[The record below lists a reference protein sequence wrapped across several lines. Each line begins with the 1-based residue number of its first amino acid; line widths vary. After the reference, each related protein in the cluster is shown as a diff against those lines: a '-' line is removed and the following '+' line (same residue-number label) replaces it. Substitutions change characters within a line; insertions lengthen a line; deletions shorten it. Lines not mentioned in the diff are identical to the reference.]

1 MPRGRKR
8 KIGNFIPRP
17 WIPNSSSEDE
27 HNGQLLNH
35 LPGMK
40 SNIIPISLL
49 TDKKYI
55 KIFYFIKCSFI
66 CYFLEYDQILDH
78 DNLLGDRGDR
88 GDHGDRGPDLQEDAQ
103 QFVGGEHIAELEED
117 VDLRGQVREED
128 VDLRG
133 QVLEEDDDLRGQ
145 VLEED
150 DQLPGAE
157 QEVYIVMQSNDDDDD
172 DDDEDDDM
180 HYFDEEIV
188 LTPDDI
194 LDVFG
199 GREGIV
205 GVENVAP
212 VHVAAEA
219 PVVEDDVHSV
229 AEAPV
234 VEEDDAEDPVDGEND
249 EGDVGMLSKQTL
261 LS

>member
-55 KIFYFIKCSFI
+55 KIFFFIKCSFI

-133 QVLEEDDDLRGQ
+133 QVLEEDD
-145 VLEED
+145 
-150 DQLPGAE
+150 QLPGA
-157 QEVYIVMQSNDDDDD
+157 DDD

-180 HYFDEEIV
+180 YYFDEEIV

-234 VEEDDAEDPVDGEND
+234 VEEDDAEDPADGEND